1 MNANRHL
8 RNSSRFFRLATILAC
23 LLTALGG
30 TVLPDARAEISHQ
43 HDDPAVRTG
52 DEPLGSVDFNVSC
65 AEATRPAFD
74 RALGLMHHMMY
85 VEARAAFEKIVES
98 DPECAMAY
106 WGVATSLFQPLWG
119 TRPSSEELN
128 RGWSLIQK
136 AKELGPLT
144 GREQHLVA
152 ATEAFF
158 REPGQAEF
166 RTRMNRWAETME
178 AAYRAHPEDHDTAA
192 LYALS
197 RLALAQMAEER
208 ASLHEEAETVL
219 RRIYE
224 QVPTHPGAV
233 HYTIHATDA
242 DGRAGKS
249 LDIVKSYGEI
259 APEVPHA
266 LHMPSHIYVRLGEWP
281 EVIEW
286 NRRSADAA
294 LRYPVQ
300 GAVSHHFPHATDYM
314 LYAYLQ
320 QGEDDQARAVL
331 KETLAQEKFQPSF
344 ISAYHLAAVSA
355 RYAVERRQ
363 WAEAATLQPRS
374 PDGLPWDEAVWAE
387 SLTWF
392 ARGLGGV
399 HTGDLDRA
407 IEAEGKMA
415 ELRERAKTAGDQ
427 HFATYI
433 EIDRLILAGWMAR
446 AQNRPDEAIRLIRSA
461 GELERTVDKHPVTPG
476 ALLPPN
482 EALGDLLTDLDRPSE
497 ALEAYRSS
505 ERIWP
510 KRYNTLLGAARAATA
525 AGDAKSARALY
536 TALIGIAGESDRP
549 GVTEAKRFLQT
560 SRVEAE
566 KDQQ

>member
-1 MNANRHL
+1 MIVYHFTNHIRCL
-8 RNSSRFFRLATILAC
+8 LISAC
-23 LLTALGG
+23 LLAVTGWAASAQANA
-30 TVLPDARAEISHQ
+30 DSSHL
-43 HDDPAVRTG
+43 HDDHATRVG
-52 DEPLGSVDFNVSC
+52 DEPLGTVDFRVSC
-65 AEATRPAFD
+65 AAATRPAFD

-85 VEARAAFEKIVES
+85 VEARAAFEQIVDN

-106 WGVATSLFQPLWG
+106 WGVATTLFQPLWG
-119 TRPSSEELN
+119 TRPSAEELN

-136 AKELGPLT
+136 AKELSPPT
-144 GREQHLVA
+144 GREKQLVA

-158 REPGQAEF
+158 LEPETAEF
-166 RTRMNRWAETME
+166 RTRVDRWAKAMTV
-178 AAYRAHPEDHDTAA
+178 AYQASPDDPDTAA

-197 RLALAQMAEER
+197 RLALAQLAKDR
-208 ASLHEEAETVL
+208 APLHDEAESVL

-224 QVPTHPGAV
+224 QAPTHPGAV

-242 DGRAGKS
+242 DGRAGRS
-249 LDIVKSYGEI
+249 LDIVQSYGEI

-266 LHMPSHIYVRLGEWP
+266 LHMPSHIYVRLGDWP

-294 LRYPVQ
+294 LRYPAQ
-300 GAVSHHFPHATDYM
+300 GAVSHHFPHATDYL

-320 QGEDDQARAVL
+320 QGDDNQALAVL
-331 KETLAQEKFQPSF
+331 KETLAQETFQPSF
-344 ISAYHLAAVSA
+344 ISAYHLAAAPA

-374 PDGLPWDEAVWAE
+374 PDDLPWDEAVWAE

-399 HTGDLDRA
+399 HTGNLDRA
-407 IEAEGKMA
+407 LEAEGKMA
-415 ELRERAKTAGDQ
+415 ELRDRAKAAGDP

-433 EIDRLILAGWMAR
+433 EIDRRILAGWMAR
-446 AQNRPDEAIRLIRSA
+446 AQDKPEEAIRLLRSA

-482 EALGDLLTDLDRPSE
+482 EALGDLFTALDRPAE

-505 ERIWP
+505 EKIWP
-510 KRYNTLLGAARAATA
+510 KRYNTVLGAARAASA
-525 AGDAKSARALY
+525 AGDEKAARAYYSEL
-536 TALIGIAGESDRP
+536 LEIAGAASRP
-549 GVTEAKRFLQT
+549 GVAEARRFLQP
-560 SRVEAE
+560 SGKSLK
-566 KDQQ
+566 KDGE